1 MNIHPPCLAPSS
13 SSSSFIFSRLF
24 VLSAMSPSPSNPLH
38 LHSIHIEAES
48 AATLGHLQFY
58 SCLWIR
64 RNASQRPHQ
73 ASLGSHYRYATFFNI
88 CFSCCIQFPRG
99 RILVKYLEIRHTGE
113 VYMRRVVIIDSFIWM
128 DGFSR
133 KHICV
138 ACPVSLR
145 EVIHFIELNH
155 ASLVELFSEE
165 SLGTHAPLLG
175 NLETNF
181 QKRQCNASH

>member
-1 MNIHPPCLAPSS
+1 MDVNLSSLCEHSSTLLGSSS

-24 VLSAMSPSPSNPLH
+24 VLSPMSPSPSNPLH
-38 LHSIHIEAES
+38 LHSIHIEAAS

-58 SCLWIR
+58 SCFWIR

-73 ASLGSHYRYATFFNI
+73 APLGSHYRYATLSI
-88 CFSCCIQFPRG
+88 SVFSCCIQFSRG
-99 RILVKYLEIRHTGE
+99 RILVKYLEVRHIGE

-138 ACPVSLR
+138 AYPVLLPALCHYARSYTSL
-145 EVIHFIELNH
+145 N
-155 ASLVELFSEE
+155 
-165 SLGTHAPLLG
+165 
-175 NLETNF
+175 
-181 QKRQCNASH
+181 

>member
-1 MNIHPPCLAPSS
+1 MDVNLSPLCEHSSTLLGSSS

-24 VLSAMSPSPSNPLH
+24 VLSSAMSPSPSNPLH

-73 ASLGSHYRYATFFNI
+73 ASLGSHYRYATFSI
-88 CFSCCIQFPRG
+88 SVFSCCIQFPRG

-113 VYMRRVVIIDSFIWM
+113 VYMRRVVIIDSFI
-128 DGFSR
+128 
-133 KHICV
+133 
-138 ACPVSLR
+138 
-145 EVIHFIELNH
+145 
-155 ASLVELFSEE
+155 
-165 SLGTHAPLLG
+165 
-175 NLETNF
+175 
-181 QKRQCNASH
+181 